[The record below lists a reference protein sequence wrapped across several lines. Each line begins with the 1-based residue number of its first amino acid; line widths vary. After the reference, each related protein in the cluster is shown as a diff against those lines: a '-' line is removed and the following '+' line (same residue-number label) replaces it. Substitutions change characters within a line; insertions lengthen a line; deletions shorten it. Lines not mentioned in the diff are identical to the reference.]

1 MLFKKQITEMNVKEE
16 NGNYVYLKN
25 YLENNNSEKA
35 KQMLNEIKAIKTNDE
50 FITFIL
56 DLKQKTLLDAF

>member
-1 MLFKKQITEMNVKEE
+1 MNTKEE

-25 YLENNNSEKA
+25 YLEKNNGEKA
-35 KQMLNEIKAIKTNDE
+35 KRMLNEIKAIKTNDE
-50 FITFIL
+50 FITFIW

>member
-1 MLFKKQITEMNVKEE
+1 MNTKEE

-25 YLENNNSEKA
+25 YLEKNSSEKA
-35 KQMLNEIKAIKTNDE
+35 KRMLNEIKAIKTNDE
-50 FITFIL
+50 FITFIW